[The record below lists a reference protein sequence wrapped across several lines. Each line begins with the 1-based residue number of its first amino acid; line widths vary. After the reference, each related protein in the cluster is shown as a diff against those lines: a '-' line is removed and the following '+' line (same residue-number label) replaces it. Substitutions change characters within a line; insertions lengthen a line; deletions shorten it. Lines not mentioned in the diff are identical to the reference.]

1 MGNTGAVEPISQ
13 YAPQS
18 KLALPVDSSHNSSYH
33 HLAKQGNPQPPPMKN
48 KLKPLKKKNY
58 TDSGTPAEDLTY
70 DSKKQPA
77 TEKYGNFGAVSRTQ
91 RAAAIASSD
100 TGLLNSAYS
109 NYQQVPLSH
118 ILPPG
123 YTNQIILRNH

>member
-13 YAPQS
+13 YAPQA

-58 TDSGTPAEDLTY
+58 TDSGTPAEDFTY
-70 DSKKQPA
+70 DSKKQPS
-77 TEKYGNFGAVSRTQ
+77 TEKYGNLGAVSRT
-91 RAAAIASSD
+91 
-100 TGLLNSAYS
+100 
-109 NYQQVPLSH
+109 
-118 ILPPG
+118 
-123 YTNQIILRNH
+123 